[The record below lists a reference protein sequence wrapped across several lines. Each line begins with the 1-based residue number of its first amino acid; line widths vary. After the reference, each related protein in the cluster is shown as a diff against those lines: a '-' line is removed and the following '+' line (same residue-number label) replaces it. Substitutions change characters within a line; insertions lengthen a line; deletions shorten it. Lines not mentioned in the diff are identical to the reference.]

1 MSFSRHISRNF
12 NANKTNRIRYDEDD
26 FTCEIFRFDKTYQ
39 MNYTPYNENVK
50 TSNAV
55 SDTFNGF
62 SCYRSKNNKKYTI
75 SFTYNAKEKSNN
87 YRLELI
93 YGNTHKKTKTS
104 KQDSTLK
111 CTADIKIN
119 GELVKNSMV
128 MMGTDVNFSR
138 NYQYCTLEKGENTIQ
153 YTLSSNTI
161 FIGLAV
167 KKYDKWVAKRHNNKD
182 DKLTMI
188 KATVEH
194 TEEFCINTMTCEFMY
209 HHELDE
215 LLEPT
220 NRNANRSGLVF
231 DYRDEINLYV
241 RDVNGTNQRVFGG
254 YISTV
259 EVDDDLTKVT
269 MQCADRLIDLD
280 RRYCLSE
287 VYLKG
292 YNAKDNMDY
301 TGNVDYLKHYNNY
314 TDALKFLINNCE
326 IYPRTN
332 VRVGSPLQKRN
343 NRKLVTY
350 KKSGYNKLTPRNMD
364 VTLNKGSITLR
375 NGADT
380 LKQQSCVIYDSSLAN
395 QTVLLNSYPN
405 LYFHYGLGEE
415 KWDEH
420 IEETS
425 TVTTLGSTK
434 ASETWIKRANSITSA
449 VGNDAIKPIWKYVS
463 HFHQDPKSD
472 FFQSA
477 SKTWSS
483 KNGNCCCKTE
493 CMLNLL
499 NAKGITDLKYVHI
512 KRGESGHIYA
522 RVNGFDVDPST
533 TIESRGWHNHI
544 TYPKGATIRKI
555 TDFPNKPF

>member
-1 MSFSRHISRNF
+1 MSFSRHITRNF

-39 MNYTPYNENVK
+39 MNYTPYNGNVK
-50 TSNAV
+50 TINAD
-55 SDTFNGF
+55 SDSFKGF
-62 SCYRSKNNKKYTI
+62 SCYRSKDSNTYTI
-75 SFTYNAKEKSNN
+75 EFTYNAKEKSDN

-111 CTADIKIN
+111 CTADIWVN
-119 GELVKNSMV
+119 NELVKNSMV
-128 MMGTDVNFSR
+128 FMGTDVNFSR
-138 NYQYCTLEKGENTIQ
+138 NYQYCTLEKGKNTIK

-167 KKYDKWVAKRHNNKD
+167 KKYDKWVAKRHNNKN

-194 TEEFCINTMTCEFMY
+194 TEEFSINTMTCEFMY

-259 EVDDDLTKVT
+259 EVNDDLTKVT
-269 MQCADRLIDLD
+269 MECADRLIDLD

-287 VYLKG
+287 VHMKG
-292 YNAKDNMDY
+292 YKSNDNIDY
-301 TGNVDYLKHYNNY
+301 DGSVDYLKNYNNY
-314 TDALKFLINNCE
+314 SDALKFLMNNCE

-332 VRVGSPLQKRN
+332 VRVGNPLVKRN

-350 KKSGYNKLTPRNMD
+350 KQKGYNKLTASNMD
-364 VTLNKGSITLR
+364 FKLNKGSITLR

-449 VGNDAIKPIWKYVS
+449 VGNDAIKPIWIYVS
-463 HFHQDPKSD
+463 HFKQDDRSD

-477 SKTWSS
+477 SKTWNSQ
-483 KNGNCCCKTE
+483 NGNCCCKTE

-499 NAKGITDLKYVHI
+499 NAKGVTDLKYVHI
-512 KRGESGHIYA
+512 KKGSKGHIYA
-522 RVNGFDVDPST
+522 RVNGFDVDPSST
-533 TIESRGWHNHI
+533 QTSRGWHNHI